1 MAEVSSFLILW
12 FNSRRAMIHRD
23 SVTVQCVLSF
33 RAPRLFSLAKNEA
46 KRRPRF
52 RSDGNAVPDGSRNE
66 WPQTGA
72 FIARRR
78 GAPIRLQSRQRRSRP
93 ALLQDWSRE

>member
-1 MAEVSSFLILW
+1 
-12 FNSRRAMIHRD
+12 MIHRV

-33 RAPRLFSLAKNEA
+33 RAPRFFSLAKNEA
-46 KRRPRF
+46 KRPRF
-52 RSDGNAVPDGSRNE
+52 CSDSNAVPGSSRNE

-78 GAPIRLQSRQRRSRP
+78 SAPIRLQWRQRRSRL
-93 ALLQDWSRE
+93 ASLLLMLHGVADVLRTILFIPDPFR